1 MYPSRAGDNIWHY
14 WIIPPLISQGN
25 HSRWEQQEAM
35 KNVVY
40 LQKAKLGPFIMYIF
54 LRCRWPTKFPS
65 PNMVWES
72 PRSQNGTW
80 CWPQMERKKGYG
92 QLSANI
98 RCPDAVERVG
108 QLDASDDTKQS
119 GVFIYEH
126 NTKQIVNVHPWSKKF
141 IIIAIWTETKT
152 LLTSRTCQRWRDRKT
167 QTRWAR
173 LASNTLRNDSSQS
186 GPEKREQNR
195 YVQVDRSA
203 NKTKKK
209 THKKWT
215 GARYNTMRCSP
226 QKMIQKE
233 SNME

>member
-1 MYPSRAGDNIWHY
+1 MQQVFIHRAIQIDKRLERRLERSDVLVLIFWMSILCLASSEINRKRKMYPSRAGDNIWHY

-54 LRCRWPTKFPS
+54 LRCRWQTKFPS

-98 RCPDAVERVG
+98 RCPDAVEGVG
-108 QLDASDDTKQS
+108 QLDASGDTKQS
-119 GVFIYEH
+119 AAFIYEH
-126 NTKQIVNVHPWSKKF
+126 NTKQIVNVHHW
-141 IIIAIWTETKT
+141 
-152 LLTSRTCQRWRDRKT
+152 
-167 QTRWAR
+167 
-173 LASNTLRNDSSQS
+173 
-186 GPEKREQNR
+186 
-195 YVQVDRSA
+195 
-203 NKTKKK
+203 
-209 THKKWT
+209 
-215 GARYNTMRCSP
+215 
-226 QKMIQKE
+226 
-233 SNME
+233 